1 MAEKMSDK
9 EFPFARCIPS
19 EAREHLHAAGEELRQ
34 SFESLFPPG
43 FVEHRRKAR
52 KEILLAWRS
61 MIDAALENMEKS
73 QGKV

>member
-1 MAEKMSDK
+1 MTEKRSGTEM
-9 EFPFARCIPS
+9 PFGRCVPP
-19 EAREHLHAAGEELRQ
+19 EAREHFHAAREELRQ
-34 SFESLFPPG
+34 SFEALFPPG

-61 MIDAALENMEKS
+61 IIDAALENMEKS